1 MNGKLRPYFN
11 EDWPAPSNEN
21 VAYIPVRVTK
31 EPRVNGSITVF
42 LPDGT
47 ALDARAADLLR
58 LDPDQVARTGAL
70 AEQAG

>member
-1 MNGKLRPYFN
+1 MNGKFRPYFS

-58 LDPDQVARTGAL
+58 LDLDPSVRAGAL
-70 AEQAG
+70 AAKTG